1 MKIKTV
7 IIDDENTARAVLRRK
22 LEDNLSND
30 VVIVGEADSVSSAE
44 TVICETK
51 PDLIFLDIKMRN
63 ENGFDLLKKMGDV
76 DFEVVFITAYD
87 NFAIRAFEFSAF
99 GYLLKPVKTGDLL
112 STIDRLKKEKEKRK
126 GSADMR
132 VRVLMENYG
141 EENGKMKRLVIN
153 NVLGFM
159 VLDIS
164 DIIRLKSESNYTHF
178 FMTNGKRIT
187 VSRTIGEYES
197 LLNEHGFFRIH
208 QSHIVNLRHVAA
220 YLKSDRGQVK
230 MTDGEL
236 LNVSRERKDAFIAKF
251 V

>member
-7 IIDDENTARAVLRRK
+7 IIDDENTARTVLRKK

-30 VVIVGEADSVSSAE
+30 IVIVGEADSVSNAE
-44 TVICETK
+44 IIIRETK
-51 PDLIFLDIKMRN
+51 PDLVFLDIKMRS
-63 ENGFDLLKKMGDV
+63 ESGFDLLKNLGEI

-87 NFAIRAFEFSAF
+87 NFAIQAFEFSAF
-99 GYLLKPVKTGDLL
+99 GYLLKPVKTADLIA
-112 STIDRLKKEKEKRK
+112 TVERLKKENEKQK
-126 GSADMR
+126 GSSNIR

-141 EENGKMKRLVIN
+141 DGGGKIRRLVIN

-164 DIIRLKSESNYTHF
+164 EIVRLKSESNYTHF

-187 VSRTIGEYES
+187 VSRTMGEYET

-230 MTDGEL
+230 MNDGEL
-236 LNVSRERKDAFIAKF
+236 LQVSRERRDAFIARF
-251 V
+251 L